1 MRRWQ
6 IFLLL
11 TAAALVAAFS
21 GHSLFVATI
30 KDLNQ
35 HISRCSDESAPQY
48 IDDPIDVAANAAEIH
63 SDESATGVQR
73 LTSS

>member
-21 GHSLFVATI
+21 GHSLFVAAI

-48 IDDPIDVAANAAEIH
+48 IDDPERRRRECGRD
-63 SDESATGVQR
+63 TQR
-73 LTSS
+73 

>member
-21 GHSLFVATI
+21 GHSEFVATI

-48 IDDPIDVAANAAEIH
+48 IDDPDRRRRECGR
-63 SDESATGVQR
+63 DTQR
-73 LTSS
+73 